1 MGASPVLF
9 QQGSDPTALSV
20 LTQAITGQ
28 MGFMDADFCTTCGE
42 KGAAKRC
49 SICKMVN
56 ILDPLGRSDHN
67 IVYLQL
73 VYSFLW
79 IKNFPQPQCMWGN
92 GLISEALRVVF
103 ETTEWE
109 GLCGSYVEDINS
121 MIHCVTD
128 YIIFCGDGTAPTK
141 RVRCFPSNKPWVMS
155 ELKTLLNEKK
165 RLFRLGNKEGLRMVK
180 NQPRW
185 EIRKAKGGGAF
196 ST

>member
-20 LTQAITGQ
+20 LMQAITGQ

-67 IVYLQL
+67 LVYLQL

-79 IKNFPQPQCMWGN
+79 IKNFPQPQYMWGN

-109 GLCGSYVEDINS
+109 VFVDLMWRISIVWFIVLQITYFFVGRALRLRRVLCVSPVINPGWRLS
-121 MIHCVTD
+121 SRPCWI
-128 YIIFCGDGTAPTK
+128 K
-141 RVRCFPSNKPWVMS
+141 RRY
-155 ELKTLLNEKK
+155 
-165 RLFRLGNKEGLRMVK
+165 
-180 NQPRW
+180 
-185 EIRKAKGGGAF
+185 F
-196 ST
+196 SD